1 MKKACFVTPPVFQQ
15 NRIFDLSDKI
25 LNRDNCLVPF
35 SLLKDEFAARGFNL
49 ATQDINSIDASA
61 SVVYLEM
68 PKTLPAAEN
77 LHKSHLLL
85 FETDVILPRNWVIP
99 NHQAFNK
106 IFTWND
112 SLIDNQKYFKIN
124 WTYVLPEIP
133 DYQLETRTRFC
144 CLISGNKSASHPLE
158 LYSERVATIRWFER
172 HHPDLFDLYGIGW
185 NEFNLPGRR
194 FIEQNPLLK
203 AFSRLISRF
212 APQFPSYRGK
222 VINKNETLRDYRFS
236 ICYENARD
244 IPGYITEKIFD
255 CLFAGCIPIYWG
267 ANNIAAH
274 IPPDCFID
282 RREFASHERLFNR
295 MQQLSDSE
303 YRNYIAAT
311 RRFLQSDAARQF
323 SAAVF
328 AKTVA
333 EETLKS
339 AFSEK
344 PV

>member
-1 MKKACFVTPPVFQQ
+1 MKKACLVTPSVFQQ
-15 NRIFDLSDKI
+15 NRIFDLSDKV
-25 LNRDNCLVPF
+25 LNRDNCLIPF
-35 SLLKDEFAARGFNL
+35 SLLKDEFAARDYDFS
-49 ATQDINSIDASA
+49 TQDINSINDSEC
-61 SVVYLEM
+61 VIFLEM
-68 PKTLPAAEN
+68 PKILPAPDN
-77 LHKSHLLL
+77 VHKSHLLL
-85 FETDVILPRNWVIP
+85 FETDVILPRNWVMN
-99 NHQAFNK
+99 NHKAFNK
-106 IFTWND
+106 VFTWND

-144 CLISGNKSASHPLE
+144 SLISGNKSASHPLE

-194 FIEQNPLLK
+194 FIEQNPILK
-203 AFSRLISRF
+203 ACSRLISRF

-267 ANNIAAH
+267 ANNIATH

-282 RREFASHERLFNR
+282 RRKFASHEELFNH
-295 MQQLSDSE
+295 MHNFSDSE
-303 YRNYIAAT
+303 YRNCIEAT
-311 RRFLQSDAARQF
+311 RRFLKSDAARQF
-323 SAAVF
+323 TAACF

-333 EETLKS
+333 EEALKA